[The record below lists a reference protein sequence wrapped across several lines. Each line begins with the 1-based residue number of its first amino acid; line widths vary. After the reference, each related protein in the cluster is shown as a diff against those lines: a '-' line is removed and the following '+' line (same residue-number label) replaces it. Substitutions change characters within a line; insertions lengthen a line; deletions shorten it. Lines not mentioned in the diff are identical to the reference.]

1 VGAASTL
8 SVVTRQMRAVTAA
21 GARASVT
28 MVGLLVVRST
38 PVG

>member
-1 VGAASTL
+1 
-8 SVVTRQMRAVTAA
+8 VTAA